1 MFEKESAIAG
11 EAARAAGEIL
21 MRMLGDAHH
30 IVKKGEIDL
39 VTEADLAAEKRVL
52 EIVGRNFPG
61 DAILA
66 EETGRQNAEGV
77 RTWLIDPLDG
87 TTNYAHGFPF
97 FAVSIALEVENEGV
111 LGIVY
116 NPCMNEFFEA
126 AKGKGARLN
135 GEPLRVS
142 EIASFQDSL
151 LATGF
156 PYDVHQRPEQVM
168 DLFEG
173 MLVRAQGIRR
183 LGSAALDLCYV
194 AAGRLEGFWE
204 QDLKPW
210 DTAAGEI
217 IVREAGGRVT
227 TFAGKPYTPYL
238 ESVLAS
244 NGLIHD
250 DMLEVVKGWQMEPES
265 RNAERGSGRSEDRR
279 EGSEDTEDKGQGM
292 KSGEGGMI
300 RRVG

>member
-11 EAARAAGEIL
+11 EAARAAGDMLI
-21 MRMLGDAHH
+21 RMLEDTHH

-39 VTEADLAAEKRVL
+39 VTEADLAAEKL
-52 EIVGRNFPG
+52 LLDIVSRNFPR
-61 DAILA
+61 DAILSEEAGRHGA
-66 EETGRQNAEGV
+66 ESP

-116 NPCMNEFFEA
+116 NPCMHEFFEA
-126 AKGKGARLN
+126 AKGKGALLN

-142 EIASFQDSL
+142 EIGGFQDSL

-156 PYDVHQRPEQVM
+156 PYDVHKRPEQVM
-168 DLFEG
+168 NLFEG

-183 LGSAALDLCYV
+183 LGSAALDLCCV
-194 AAGRLEGFWE
+194 AAGRLDGFWE

-227 TFAGKPYTPYL
+227 TFAGEPYTPHL

-250 DMLEVVKGWQMEPES
+250 DMLEVVKGWQME
-265 RNAERGSGRSEDRR
+265 RGSGRSEDRR

-292 KSGEGGMI
+292 KTGEGGMI

>member
-11 EAARAAGEIL
+11 EAARAAGDMLI
-21 MRMLGDAHH
+21 RMLKDTHH
-30 IVKKGEIDL
+30 IIKKGEIDL
-39 VTEADLAAEKRVL
+39 VTEADLSAEKLVL
-52 EIVGRNFPG
+52 EIIGRNFPR
-61 DAILA
+61 DAILSEEAGRHGA
-66 EETGRQNAEGV
+66 ESPRN
-77 RTWLIDPLDG
+77 WLIDPLDG
-87 TTNYAHGFPF
+87 TTNYAHRFPF
-97 FAVSIALEVENEGV
+97 FAVSIALEVENERV
-111 LGIVY
+111 LGVVY
-116 NPCMNEFFEA
+116 NPYMHEFFEA

-142 EIASFQDSL
+142 ETGSFQDSL

-156 PYDVHQRPEQVM
+156 PYDVHDRPERVM
-168 DLFEG
+168 ALLEG

-194 AAGRLEGFWE
+194 AAGRLDGFWE

-217 IVREAGGRVT
+217 IVREAGGRLT

-238 ESVLAS
+238 ESLLAS

-250 DMLEVVKGWQMEPES
+250 DMLEVAGEGQKS
-265 RNAERGSGRSEDRR
+265 ERGTQKAEVGGQKSDRGRR
-279 EGSEDTEDKGQGM
+279 TEV
-292 KSGEGGMI
+292 GG
-300 RRVG
+300 R